1 MKSNQTITIINL
13 KGVIMETIHYTPAI
27 LWYASWPVVIYISY
41 KFVLL
46 NIEHLEENI
55 EPKEKKKELK

>member
-1 MKSNQTITIINL
+1 
-13 KGVIMETIHYTPAI
+13 MESVVDYTAAM

-46 NIEHLEENI
+46 NIEHLEENL
-55 EPKEKKKELK
+55 EKKDTN